1 MVAGLQD
8 DLSITDHQYS
18 IALTITFI
26 PYVIA
31 ELPINLVLKRVG
43 AHILI
48 PLLVTLWGIIT
59 SSQGFVT
66 SYSGLL
72 TTRFLIGAIEG
83 GLYPAL
89 VLFVSS
95 SYKRHEIQIR
105 IAIFSAAAA
114 LSGAISGLL
123 AYWFMQLDGLWNIP
137 GWGWIFIIEGIF
149 TTLCGLI
156 GFFIYPQSLPTCRF
170 LNPDQRRLMALR
182 LQEDQPF
189 MGTIVEQ
196 NFSWYQVFCAF
207 KSPHVLVA
215 GGILFMVGSN
225 LYGLAYFQPS
235 IVKSFGYSPRMAQL
249 VSVPPFAVGFLAML
263 ATSYISDRYRARG
276 PTAMAMACVATA
288 GYTMFRTCSAI
299 SARYFSLFLSTAG
312 IYSVSPT
319 IFAWIANNSAP
330 HYRQATALALGT
342 ICANSGGILSTWI
355 FPSSEEPNFPTST
368 AINLSFSVGISVLC
382 ALNLLWLGYS
392 NKKKKAAKRDALG
405 FSGKEHSA
413 NATHMKEEWLRL
425 GDRHDDFI
433 YVR

>member
-1 MVAGLQD
+1 MITLLPPPS
-8 DLSITDHQYS
+8 LSC
-18 IALTITFI
+18 
-26 PYVIA
+26 
-31 ELPINLVLKRVG
+31 
-43 AHILI
+43 
-48 PLLVTLWGIIT
+48 
-59 SSQGFVT
+59 
-66 SYSGLL
+66 
-72 TTRFLIGAIEG
+72 
-83 GLYPAL
+83 
-89 VLFVSS
+89 
-95 SYKRHEIQIR
+95 
-105 IAIFSAAAA
+105 
-114 LSGAISGLL
+114 
-123 AYWFMQLDGLWNIP
+123 DGLWNIP